1 MYDDPGGDDGY
12 AVDYEETAGTGMLG
26 ATLRKVGIIIAIG
39 LGIVWLTGE
48 LGVGETGTV
57 ITAGAGQQAGT
68 GIDEDG
74 LVQIAEFTGDEILIP
89 PGPRGHFT
97 VELAVNGTPV
107 RFLVDTGATM
117 VSLTAEDA
125 QRVGLPVHALDYSA
139 RAFTANGEIRIA
151 PVILRHI
158 QLGDREIRDVKAT
171 VTQAPLNISLLG
183 MSFLRRLSSY
193 EVSAGGLIL
202 RY

>member
-12 AVDYEETAGTGMLG
+12 AVDYEDTAGTGMLG
-26 ATLRKVGIIIAIG
+26 ATLRNAGIIIAMG
-39 LGIVWLTGE
+39 LGIVWMTGE
-48 LGVGETGTV
+48 LGEGETGTV
-57 ITAGAGQQAGT
+57 STAGAEQQTGT
-68 GIDEDG
+68 GVDEDG
-74 LVQIAEFTGDEILIP
+74 LAQVAAYAGDEILIP
-89 PGPRGHFT
+89 PGPQGHFT

-107 RFLVDTGATM
+107 RFLIDTGATM
-117 VSLTAEDA
+117 VYLTAEDA

-139 RAFTANGEIRIA
+139 RAFTANGEVKVA
-151 PVILRHI
+151 PVTLRDI

-171 VTQAPLNISLLG
+171 VTQARLNISLLG

-193 EVSAGGLIL
+193 EVSDEGLIL